1 MIRAVV
7 FDFDGVIANS
17 EPLHFRAFRDVLATE
32 GITLTEPEYYE
43 RYLGYNDE
51 RAFHEIGVERG
62 RAWDRRGIA
71 DLIARKAVVMGELE
85 QHGSILFPGARE
97 AIERLARRC
106 PLAIASGALRSE
118 IERTLERER
127 LRAHFTVIVS
137 ADDGGASKPA
147 PDPYLRAVERLA
159 SAGATS
165 DQLLPTDC
173 VAVEDSPWGL
183 ESARAAGLLTV
194 GVAHTYTRDAL
205 AQGDAVVDTLDR
217 LTWEMLC
224 KLSGSRDPR
233 DPEESSKDSLF

>member
-1 MIRAVV
+1 MIVRAVV

-32 GITLTEPEYYE
+32 GLTLNEPEYYE

-51 RAFHEIGVERG
+51 RAFREIGVERG
-62 RAWDRRGIA
+62 RRWDEQAIA
-71 DLIARKAVVMGELE
+71 SLISRKAAVTEELE

-97 AIERLARRC
+97 AIERLAGLC

-118 IERTLERER
+118 IERILERER
-127 LRAHFTVIVS
+127 LKAHFAVIVS

-147 PDPYLRAVERLA
+147 PDPYLRAVERL
-159 SAGATS
+159 SKAGARS
-165 DQLLPTDC
+165 QQLRPSDC

-205 AQGDAVVDTLDR
+205 AQADVVVDTIDK

-224 KLSGSRDPR
+224 TLDGEP
-233 DPEESSKDSLF
+233 DPEKSAENSLF

>member
-17 EPLHFRAFRDVLATE
+17 EPLHFRAFRDVLASE
-32 GITLTEPEYYE
+32 GITLTEAEYYA

-51 RAFHEIGVERG
+51 RAFREIGVERG
-62 RAWDRRGIA
+62 HRWDDRAIA
-71 DLIARKAVVMGELE
+71 NLIARKAVVTEELE

-97 AIERLARRC
+97 AIEHLARLC

-118 IERTLERER
+118 IDRTLERER
-127 LRAHFTVIVS
+127 LRIHFAVIVS

-147 PDPYLRAVERLA
+147 PDPYLRAVERLSTA
-159 SAGATS
+159 TRPGA
-165 DQLLPTDC
+165 LRPFDC

-194 GVAHTYTRDAL
+194 GVAHTYTREAL
-205 AQGDAVVDTLDR
+205 AQANAVVDTLDT

-224 KLSGSRDPR
+224 RLAPVR
-233 DPEESSKDSLF
+233 DPEKSAKNSLF

>member
-1 MIRAVV
+1 MVRAVV

-17 EPLHFRAFRDVLATE
+17 EPLHFRAFRDVLAGE
-32 GITLTEPEYYE
+32 GITLTEAEYYD

-51 RAFHEIGVERG
+51 RAFREIGVERG
-62 RAWDRRGIA
+62 RRWDAQAIA
-71 DLIARKAVVMGELE
+71 RLIARKAVVMEELE

-97 AIERLARRC
+97 AIERLAGMC

-127 LRAHFTVIVS
+127 LKIHFTVIVS

-159 SAGATS
+159 NAGAPS
-165 DQLLPTDC
+165 DPLLPTDC
-173 VAVEDSPWGL
+173 VAIEDSPWGL
-183 ESARAAGLLTV
+183 DSARAAGLLTV
-194 GVAHTYTRDAL
+194 GVAHTYTHDAL
-205 AQGDAVVDTLDR
+205 AQADAVVDTLDR

-224 KLSGSRDPR
+224 RLDGQRAPDK
-233 DPEESSKDSLF
+233 SSKDSIF